1 MFANNSNYNVRPI
14 LYYDDINPHSRAVL
28 MILNMLDV
36 DIELRAVEM
45 IKGEHLKPAYAKI
58 NPALTVPTMVHKD
71 LIITGNAIFSYVC
84 ENNDNEK
91 ANQLIALK
99 CYKRHCCVLSRLFFE
114 SQVLHRIHGHLMTD
128 LVRKTIYQTD
138 VDYHQKKVEHAY
150 DVMEAYL
157 SDSQFMAGSVLTAAD
172 ISFVACLGALDMMFP
187 IDGDRKRWEK
197 LNDWYRRMR
206 SLSIQK
212 INEFGIEK
220 QRQIVEYFAKF
231 QFKSDI
237 KRFTTGLRESQIPG
251 FPSRPDRC
259 SVSIQTVSGA
269 EPTLDI
275 LSTKNNIGKI
285 TYLEEQPAMKVTD
298 ERNVTMQPNALKEG
312 VAPKI
317 VNEINKI
324 AKTKINQILNEE
336 LEKELARFSEP
347 NFLPPPIPEEPNPSK
362 TSVTILKDMEKSVAY
377 SETPKDEKP
386 ILTDRSLGG
395 AHKERPPVPPKR
407 KRYLLSKAENS
418 QDLNNIAENSQKPD
432 ATEASE
438 DTLNVFGNNDLCP
451 VSDKPERIQANLAPM
466 NESQEHKLSRL
477 NGGVES
483 TILLG
488 NIKENEI
495 RLQPPTADPLISA
508 NNSRE
513 TNKVSPKTSETIKIA
528 KIINGPISSIGNLS
542 EASPF
547 IAACN
552 SREPYKV
559 SQKATIATK
568 PNSRAKNHATMKLK
582 AAEVLLPEGLPIN
595 GQQAALSYTRGA
607 AAPNLL
613 LPAPPPSPENYS
625 QDEEFP
631 PPPSELLIPKPKPRA
646 KTTPNT
652 RLVNSKPTVE
662 PNERLGKKKS
672 VKPKNGVVVE
682 STVKLLRKKSGDL
695 KSLPGRKSL
704 ASESKVCK
712 LAQKLN
718 SGGLFAS
725 GTRSPCSNRSQGSI
739 VRGRGKKVPN
749 TSNVSKAIQNFTA
762 DTKVSPNAKRLDK
775 KIQKLKIDSVGTMVE
790 SSDSST
796 NIIQKL
802 IGHSSKFSA
811 TKQLKVSNIGNQ
823 LRVEGGGHGTPS
835 QAADGQNEFQQP
847 TVIVVKSKTMMKM
860 LDEHRYE
867 ERCQQKSPKSPK
879 PRPKIPSN
887 LVNKE
892 MKPASQ
898 NFVARSKQ
906 KTYPTPTRFQ
916 TKNFK
921 TVGSPQPTKFFDT
934 SPSKPGQSF
943 NKQQPKLVVEK
954 KPTIKNKKKRGTKAH
969 CDIMANKTASPLNEA
984 LSTPTSLLGTNAS
997 LQYTPEHA
1005 TPTSAV
1011 GTVSSTL
1018 KTLTE
1023 TIHISPK
1030 LTSPPTSNSDD
1041 TIIADVPVKV
1051 GMVAKALR
1059 TLNVA
1064 NLNFRPPSYN
1074 ISKELTSATPPL
1086 PLPPSYSITKEL
1098 TSATPPLPPPS
1109 SYNISK
1115 ALTTATPSLPPS
1127 PSYNDSKDLTSATPH
1142 PPPPPAN
1149 HRHLAA
1155 TSPSSL
1161 PVKDVLPRAGTIA
1174 KALQSLSAV
1183 TSEASPLC
1191 GTVKPFRKTDLKMK
1205 FMESARTSEVTDKA
1219 LNNNITSNAD
1229 EKIDARPLAEILT
1242 ATVKQ
1247 INKESSDDTKSTTLS
1262 EGIKE
1267 VLLKMQTLP
1276 EKNVMPV
1283 VIVNSMTESTKPF
1296 QSAVITPSTSVIT
1309 DLKNSADKMIVQSES
1324 NNPLLTV
1331 QPSLNLGT
1339 LHESVVSPIVCEPVQ
1354 VLVPT
1359 KKVSIAE
1366 PYDMA
1371 KAYPSWAARTEASI
1385 LSASDVKSSKEEK
1398 NKLEASKNKRY
1409 VIDRTMINDGIV
1421 DMEPT
1426 PLPGQPNIIITGYT
1440 PMEPKNVAP
1449 LFVGTSRPIGNMIA
1463 PALRRP
1469 TNGPRTHGPS
1479 ANVVISTFGYT
1490 PMSDLD
1496 TIPEHLIHMLNKP
1509 IYIEQQT
1516 APPTPVFSAAAAP
1529 VTTVGE
1535 ERTHV
1540 PRRKGD
1546 RPYPT
1551 AHRSGSQRRTDQSI
1565 NIRGRVM

>member
-1 MFANNSNYNVRPI
+1 MKMFANNSNYNVRPI

-187 IDGDRKRWEK
+187 LDGDRKRWEK

-259 SVSIQTVSGA
+259 SVSIQTVSGP

-275 LSTKNNIGKI
+275 LSTKNNNGKI
-285 TYLEEQPAMKVTD
+285 TYLEDQPAMKITD
-298 ERNVTMQPNALKEG
+298 ESNVKMQPNTLIEG

-347 NFLPPPIPEEPNPSK
+347 NFVPPPIPEEPTPSK
-362 TSVTILKDMEKSVAY
+362 TSVTISNDMEKSVAF
-377 SETPKDEKP
+377 SEIPTDEKP

-407 KRYLLSKAENS
+407 KRYLPSKVENS
-418 QDLNNIAENSQKPD
+418 RDLTNMAKNVQKVD
-432 ATEASE
+432 AAEASE
-438 DTLNVFGNNDLCP
+438 DIMKVFENNDLWP
-451 VSDKPERIQANLAPM
+451 VSDKEQRSQVTSAPM
-466 NESQEHKLSRL
+466 SLIKAHNLSRL

-483 TILLG
+483 TILLE
-488 NIKENEI
+488 KVEENEI
-495 RLQPPTADPLISA
+495 GLQPPAAIPLISSI
-508 NNSRE
+508 NSTE
-513 TNKVSPKTSETIKIA
+513 TNKVSPKTSETIKVA
-528 KIINGPISSIGNLS
+528 KIISSSNTNIRNLS
-542 EASPF
+542 EASPL
-547 IAACN
+547 IAVCN

-559 SQKATIATK
+559 SQKASTATK
-568 PNSRAKNHATMKLK
+568 SNSLAKNHDTTKLK
-582 AAEVLLPEGLPIN
+582 PAETLLPEGLPIN
-595 GQQAALSYTRGA
+595 GQQAALSYTRGVV
-607 AAPNLL
+607 APNLL

-631 PPPSELLIPKPKPRA
+631 PPPSELLIPKLNPRA
-646 KTTPNT
+646 KTTPTT
-652 RLVNSKPTVE
+652 RLVSSKPTVE
-662 PNERLGKKKS
+662 PHERLGKKRS
-672 VKPKNGVVVE
+672 VKPKTDVAAE

-704 ASESKVCK
+704 APESKVCK

-739 VRGRGKKVPN
+739 FRSRCKKVPN
-749 TSNVSKAIQNFTA
+749 MSNVSKAIQNLTA
-762 DTKVSPNAKRLDK
+762 HTKVSQNAKHLDK
-775 KIQKLKIDSVGTMVE
+775 KIQKLKSDSVGTMVE

-811 TKQLKVSNIGNQ
+811 TKQLKVPNIGNQ
-823 LRVEGGGHGTPS
+823 QRVEGGCQGTLPP
-835 QAADGQNEFQQP
+835 AVEGQNEFQQP

-860 LDEHRYE
+860 LGEHRYE
-867 ERCQQKSPKSPK
+867 ERCQQKPPKSPK
-879 PRPKIPSN
+879 PRPKISSN

-892 MKPASQ
+892 MKPTSQ

-921 TVGSPQPTKFFDT
+921 TLGSPQPTKFFDT

-943 NKQQPKLVVEK
+943 NTQQHKLVVEK
-954 KPTIKNKKKRGTKAH
+954 KPTTKNKKKRATKPH
-969 CDIMANKTASPLNEA
+969 SDNIGNKTPPPLNEV
-984 LSTPTSLLGTNAS
+984 LPTPTSLLGTNVT
-997 LQYTPEHA
+997 LQYAPEHA

-1041 TIIADVPVKV
+1041 TIVAEDDTIKV
-1051 GMVAKALR
+1051 GLVAKALQ
-1059 TLNVA
+1059 TLNVV
-1064 NLNFRPPSYN
+1064 NSNFRSPSYNVSKELTSASPPLPPPLPYNTIKELTSAAPLLPPPPSYN
-1074 ISKELTSATPPL
+1074 ISKEVTSATP
-1086 PLPPSYSITKEL
+1086 K
-1098 TSATPPLPPPS
+1098 
-1109 SYNISK
+1109 
-1115 ALTTATPSLPPS
+1115 
-1127 PSYNDSKDLTSATPH
+1127 H
-1142 PPPPPAN
+1142 PPPPPPN
-1149 HRHLAA
+1149 HLHIVSTL
-1155 TSPSSL
+1155 PPSL
-1161 PVKDVLPRAGTIA
+1161 PVKDVLPRAGTVA

-1183 TSEASPLC
+1183 TSEANPLC
-1191 GTVKPFRKTDLKMK
+1191 GSVKPFRKADLKMK
-1205 FMESARTSEVTDKA
+1205 FMESAKTSEVTDKA
-1219 LNNNITSNAD
+1219 LTKNITSNAD

-1247 INKESSDDTKSTTLS
+1247 VNKESFDDTKSTTLS
-1262 EGIKE
+1262 DGIKE
-1267 VLLKMQTLP
+1267 MLLKMRTLR
-1276 EKNVMPV
+1276 EKDGTPV

-1296 QSAVITPSTSVIT
+1296 QSTLITPSTSIIT
-1309 DLKNSADKMIVQSES
+1309 GLKNSTDKIILESES
-1324 NNPLLTV
+1324 KNPLLIA
-1331 QPSLNLGT
+1331 QHSLNMENLP
-1339 LHESVVSPIVCEPVQ
+1339 ESVVPPIVCEPVQ

-1366 PYDMA
+1366 PNDMA
-1371 KAYPSWAARTEASI
+1371 KPYPSWAARTEASI

-1398 NKLEASKNKRY
+1398 NKLEASKSKSY
-1409 VIDRTMINDGIV
+1409 VINRTMINDGLV

-1440 PMEPKNVAP
+1440 PMESKNVAP
-1449 LFVGTSRPIGNMIA
+1449 LFVGTSRPLGNMIA

-1496 TIPEHLIHMLNKP
+1496 TIPEHLKHMLNKP
-1509 IYIEQQT
+1509 ICIEQQT
-1516 APPTPVFSAAAAP
+1516 APPTPVLSTAAAP
-1529 VTTVGE
+1529 VTMVGE
-1535 ERTHV
+1535 ERTLV